1 LWNLY
6 QILDKKDM
14 SDQISL
20 VDKICSYFEP
30 GHIGK
35 SIEVGTYHNYLTF
48 GLEEKFW
55 KSYSV
60 ISEVLTYS
68 EVRKGRRLVLNL
80 DCSLKQQNIDYIL
93 KYSNITPLDVLI
105 IDDQEKQF
113 DILKGIN
120 LSQNAPRLIGIKNLK
135 QDLGITEYL
144 KNYGMEFD
152 FNLEGVHFFNRSEKK
167 IDLETIFSINY

>member
-1 LWNLY
+1 
-6 QILDKKDM
+6 M

-20 VDKICSYFEP
+20 VDKICSFFEP

-60 ISEVLTYS
+60 ISDVQTYS

-80 DCSLKQQNIDYIL
+80 DCSSQHQNLDYIL
-93 KYSNITPLDVLI
+93 KYSNITPLDLLI
-105 IDDQEKQF
+105 INDQEKQF

-120 LSQNAPRLIGIKNLK
+120 LRQNAPKLIGIKDSEECLE
-135 QDLGITEYL
+135 IPEYL
-144 KNYGMEFD
+144 KNYGIEFD
-152 FNLEGVHFFNRSEKK
+152 FNLEDLQFFTRREKK